1 MAIHSTACIAE
12 GVVIDPSN
20 EIGAGVVIES
30 GVTLGQDN
38 TICPNAFIGS
48 GTTIGDGNEIHVGA
62 VIGNSPQDLTY
73 GGEQTYVRIGNG
85 NSLREYVT
93 IHRASRPGGE
103 TVVGDNCLIMVGSH
117 IAHDCTIGNDVTM
130 ANGCH
135 LGGHVTVG
143 SGAFLSGA
151 TFVHQFCRIGRL
163 VMFGALGM
171 AVKDLPPFMMCV
183 GNRARVHGVN
193 IVGLRR
199 AGFGPVLRREI
210 QDAYRVLYRD
220 GLTMSE
226 AVELLSRSTVPE
238 VLELVRF
245 IQDSARG
252 VATQAAEGRPLDR
265 VSGG

>member
-1 MAIHSTACIAE
+1 MAIHSNAFVDE

-20 EIGAGVVIES
+20 DIAAGVVIEK
-30 GVTLGQDN
+30 GVTIGQDN
-38 TICPNAFIGS
+38 VIAANAFIGE
-48 GTTIGDGNEIHVGA
+48 GTSIGDGNEIQVGA
-62 VIGNSPQDLTY
+62 VIGSPPQDLTY
-73 GGEQTYVRIGNG
+73 GGEPTFVRIGNG
-85 NSLREYVT
+85 NNFREYVT

-103 TVVGDNCLIMVGSH
+103 TVVGDNCMIMVGSH
-117 IAHDCTIGNDVTM
+117 VAHDCEIGNDVTM

-135 LGGHVTVG
+135 LGGHVSVG
-143 SGAFLSGA
+143 SGAFLSGG

-199 AGFGPVLRREI
+199 AGFDPMLRREI
-210 QDAYRVLYRD
+210 QDAYRVLYRG

-226 AVELLSRSTVPE
+226 AIEMLGLSTVPE

-245 IQDSARG
+245 LQESARG
-252 VATQAAEGRPLDR
+252 VASGASDGRALDR
-265 VSGG
+265 VSSD